1 MPLNIDWQ
9 QILLHLLNFLILG
22 VGLYLLL
29 YKPVKKFM
37 KKREDAYAE
46 REEKT
51 EAALSDAERSRE
63 EYAEKLSRADDE
75 ISTMKKQAT
84 VETAALQA
92 EKLRQAQTEADSIV
106 ADARKKAAEEHDKII
121 SGVSTDIRD
130 LVSDM
135 AQKVVMTSSV
145 DEAYE
150 QFLSDVEE
158 EEKNG
163 KE

>member
-51 EAALSDAERSRE
+51 EAALNDAECSRE

-92 EKLRQAQTEADSIV
+92 EKLKQAQTEADSIV

>member
-51 EAALSDAERSRE
+51 EAALNDAERSRE

-106 ADARKKAAEEHDKII
+106 ADARKKAAEERDKII